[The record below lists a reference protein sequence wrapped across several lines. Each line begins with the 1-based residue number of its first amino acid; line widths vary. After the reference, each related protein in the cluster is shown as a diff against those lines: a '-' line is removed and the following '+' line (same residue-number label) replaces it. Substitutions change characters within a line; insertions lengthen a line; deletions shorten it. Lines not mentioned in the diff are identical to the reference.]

1 MQKVSEEQLQKA
13 REIRGKQQGIQ
24 SELGALYVSMED
36 IKARQ
41 AVLVEEL
48 RSSGSEIQELMN
60 DLREVYGEGSLNLE
74 TGEFTTGEQA

>member
-74 TGEFTTGEQA
+74 TGEFTTGE

>member
-74 TGEFTTGEQA
+74 TGEFTTGEQ